1 MPIRGI
7 GTCFF
12 SASFHFEFFFLIS
25 LFLVVLQV
33 VILILG
39 CFTVCWLPYFVVATS
54 QIFKFAAN
62 SSPTYY
68 KAAFSLAMANSGMNP
83 IIYAWKNRT
92 FRRAFSHLLRCKA
105 PDSRALIDDENARNN
120 LKRKSSSLPP
130 SMSAPPPTPNSI
142 IIGTP
147 PSSACAGDTYRR
159 TSMHRYQH
167 NSVTAFPLPPP
178 PPSPQSPQF
187 HQSME
192 TIVVTSAGSAVM
204 ALPPS
209 YLIHSEPALLSP
221 SALTKCCLKVVDLN
235 DAAAYG
241 CGCENPM
248 VDNDNNNEDDLNNRM
263 PLSTQYL
270 HPNGHQWQLLNQRFI
285 DDDLSKG
292 NGNLK
297 PCSNMNYNELFL
309 HKLTNNSPAESI
321 VSAPLTPTGN
331 LIVNILENLE
341 NHHHTETLHRM
352 NYRNSTNCIPRN
364 DVPTLATMPTPSIT
378 SINAITATVSTATAP
393 IISTLPTSPT
403 SSFARVAN
411 CSAIECVIAMNNNN
425 DSTEAILRCANDCNS
440 LDTNRIYCGGRSY
453 SKSSSAPQS
462 INCWSE

>member
-1 MPIRGI
+1 M
-7 GTCFF
+7 
-12 SASFHFEFFFLIS
+12 
-25 LFLVVLQV
+25 
-33 VILILG
+33 ILILG

-62 SSPTYY
+62 SSPTCY

-83 IIYAWKNRT
+83 VIYAWKNRT
-92 FRRAFSHLLRCKA
+92 FRRAFSHLLRCRA

-142 IIGTP
+142 IIATP
-147 PSSACAGDTYRR
+147 PPLSGYSSDAYRR
-159 TSMHRYQH
+159 SSMHRFQH

-178 PPSPQSPQF
+178 PPSPQSPQQ

-192 TIVVTSAGSAVM
+192 TIVVTSA
-204 ALPPS
+204 
-209 YLIHSEPALLSP
+209 
-221 SALTKCCLKVVDLN
+221 LTKCCLKVVDMN
-235 DAAAYG
+235 DATAYN

-248 VDNDNNNEDDLNNRM
+248 VNIDNNNEDDHNHRM
-263 PLSTQYL
+263 PLSTQFL
-270 HPNGHQWQLLNQRFI
+270 HPHDHQWHRLNQRFI
-285 DDDLSKG
+285 DDDLTKG

-297 PCSNMNYNELFL
+297 PFANNSFNELFL

-341 NHHHTETLHRM
+341 NHHHTETLERK
-352 NYRNSTNCIPRN
+352 NYRNSTNCILRN
-364 DVPTLATMPTPSIT
+364 DMATLATTTMVTAATMPTPSIT
-378 SINAITATVSTATAP
+378 SINSVTATVSTAAAP
-393 IISTLPTSPT
+393 IISTLP
-403 SSFARVAN
+403 SSSTFARVAN
-411 CSAIECVIAMNNNN
+411 CRAIECVIAMNNNN
-425 DSTEAILRCANDCNS
+425 DSTEAILRCATDCNS
-440 LDTNRIYCGGRSY
+440 MDTNRIYCGGRSY

>member
-1 MPIRGI
+1 M
-7 GTCFF
+7 
-12 SASFHFEFFFLIS
+12 
-25 LFLVVLQV
+25 
-33 VILILG
+33 ILILG

-62 SSPTYY
+62 NSPTYY

-92 FRRAFSHLLRCKA
+92 FRRAFGHLLRCKA

-142 IIGTP
+142 IIATP
-147 PSSACAGDTYRR
+147 PPLSACSSDIYRR
-159 TSMHRYQH
+159 SSLHRFQH
-167 NSVTAFPLPPP
+167 TSVTAFPLPPP
-178 PPSPQSPQF
+178 PPSPQSPQQ

-192 TIVVTSAGSAVM
+192 TIVVTSAGSTVM

-209 YLIHSEPALLSP
+209 YIIRSDSVTIGP
-221 SALTKCCLKVVDLN
+221 SALTQCCLNVVDLN
-235 DAAAYG
+235 DAATHS

-248 VDNDNNNEDDLNNRM
+248 VDIDNNNEDNLNHRM

-270 HPNGHQWQLLNQRFI
+270 HPNGHQFKFLNQNQRFI
-285 DDDLSKG
+285 DNDLSKD
-292 NGNLK
+292 NGTLK
-297 PCSNMNYNELFL
+297 PFSNNSFNELFL

-331 LIVNILENLE
+331 LIVNLLENLE
-341 NHHHTETLHRM
+341 NHHHTETLNRK
-352 NYRNSTNCIPRN
+352 NYRNSTNCILHN
-364 DVPTLATMPTPSIT
+364 DMATLSTPTAMPTPSIT
-378 SINAITATVSTATAP
+378 SINSITATVSTAVAP
-393 IISTLPTSPT
+393 IITTLPTSPT
-403 SSFARVAN
+403 FVRIGN
-411 CSAIECVIAMNNNN
+411 CSAMECVIAMNNNN
-425 DSTEAILRCANDCNS
+425 DSTEAILRCATDCNS
-440 LDTNRIYCGGRSY
+440 MDTNRIYCGGRSY

>member
-1 MPIRGI
+1 M
-7 GTCFF
+7 
-12 SASFHFEFFFLIS
+12 
-25 LFLVVLQV
+25 
-33 VILILG
+33 ILG

-142 IIGTP
+142 IIATP
-147 PSSACAGDTYRR
+147 PLSACGPDTYRR
-159 TSMHRYQH
+159 SSLSRFHH
-167 NSVTAFPLPPP
+167 HGLTAFPLPPP
-178 PPSPQSPQF
+178 PPSPQSPQQ
-187 HQSME
+187 HQSIE
-192 TIVVTSAGSAVM
+192 TIVVTTAGSTVM
-204 ALPPS
+204 PLPPS
-209 YLIHSEPALLSP
+209 YIIHDSDAIPT
-221 SALTKCCLKVVDLN
+221 ALTKCCLKVIDLN
-235 DAAAYG
+235 DASAYN

-248 VDNDNNNEDDLNNRM
+248 VNIDNNNEDDLNHRL
-263 PLSTQYL
+263 PLSTHYL
-270 HPNGHQWQLLNQRFI
+270 HPNGH
-285 DDDLSKG
+285 
-292 NGNLK
+292 LK
-297 PCSNMNYNELFL
+297 PYGNNSFNELFL

-341 NHHHTETLHRM
+341 NHHHTETLNRK
-352 NYRNSTNCIPRN
+352 NYRNSTNCIMRN
-364 DVPTLATMPTPSIT
+364 DLSPTLMPTMSANYIGSMGLMATPSIA
-378 SINAITATVSTATAP
+378 SINSVTATVSTAAAP
-393 IISTLPTSPT
+393 IISTLPASPT
-403 SSFARVAN
+403 QFARTPN
-411 CSAIECVIAMNNNN
+411 CAGIECVIAMNNNN
-425 DSTEAILRCANDCNS
+425 ETGEMILRCATSDCDS
-440 LDTNRIYCGGRSY
+440 MDKHRIYCGGRSY

>member
-1 MPIRGI
+1 
-7 GTCFF
+7 
-12 SASFHFEFFFLIS
+12 
-25 LFLVVLQV
+25 
-33 VILILG
+33 
-39 CFTVCWLPYFVVATS
+39 
-54 QIFKFAAN
+54 
-62 SSPTYY
+62 
-68 KAAFSLAMANSGMNP
+68 MANSGMNP

-142 IIGTP
+142 IIATP
-147 PSSACAGDTYRR
+147 PLSASSADTYRR
-159 TSMHRYQH
+159 TSMHRYHH

-178 PPSPQSPQF
+178 PPSPQSPQQ
-187 HQSME
+187 QSME
-192 TIVVTSAGSAVM
+192 TIVVTSAGSI
-204 ALPPS
+204 
-209 YLIHSEPALLSP
+209 IHSEPAIIGP

-235 DAAAYG
+235 DATAYN

-248 VDNDNNNEDDLNNRM
+248 VDIDNNNEDELNHRM

-270 HPNGHQWQLLNQRFI
+270 HPNGHQWQRYI

-297 PCSNMNYNELFL
+297 PFGNNSFNELFW

-341 NHHHTETLHRM
+341 NHHHTETLNRK
-352 NYRNSTNCIPRN
+352 NYRNSTNCILRH
-364 DVPTLATMPTPSIT
+364 DMVTLAAPPRVTIPTPSIT
-378 SINAITATVSTATAP
+378 SINSITATVSTATAP

-403 SSFARVAN
+403 FARVAN

-425 DSTEAILRCANDCNS
+425 DSTEAILRCATDCNS
-440 LDTNRIYCGGRSY
+440 VDTNRIYCGGRSY